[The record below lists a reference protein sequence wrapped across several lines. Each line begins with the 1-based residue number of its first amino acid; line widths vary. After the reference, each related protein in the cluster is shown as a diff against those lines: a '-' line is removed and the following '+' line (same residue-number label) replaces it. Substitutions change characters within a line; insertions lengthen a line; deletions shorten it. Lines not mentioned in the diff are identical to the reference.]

1 MSVESFK
8 PTLWEKNILLN
19 FAENSFMDLITVA
32 PTQTKGEKVVF
43 NKLTSGAW
51 KDYQAGS
58 QISWDSVAT
67 SMVEMPF
74 DSQKYFAFMLDDVD
88 KAQLADDVM
97 SAVTQEQ
104 SNLLG
109 ELISQEVVQDIIK
122 NTKAEN
128 VISTSDSPIKLTNAN
143 AYDTLVDMNVRM
155 SDNKVPMSDRYFIIS
170 NKVLGLLEKDE
181 RFTKTNYEVL
191 TNGLIDGTSIN
202 GAKII
207 VRADNPQ
214 TQILLTQKSG
224 TGYAMQLNE
233 VEAMRLENYLAD
245 GVRGVVSY
253 GHKVLRDN
261 CSVVANISI

>member
-8 PTLWEKNILLN
+8 PTLWEKNILKN
-19 FAENSFMDLITVA
+19 FAESSFVGLITV
-32 PTQTKGEKVVF
+32 PPVETKGEKVVF
-43 NKLTSGAW
+43 NRITSGAW
-51 KDYQAGS
+51 SDYQVGNPITWS
-58 QISWDSVAT
+58 QVST
-67 SMVEMPF
+67 SMVEMTF
-74 DSQKYFAFMLDDVD
+74 DKQKYFAFMLDDVD
-88 KAQLADDVM
+88 KAQMADDIM
-97 SAVTQEQ
+97 GSVTEEQ

-109 ELISQEVVQDIIK
+109 ELISQEVVQDIIT
-122 NTKAEN
+122 NT
-128 VISTSDSPIKLTNAN
+128 STDNTIGTKDTPIKLTNAN
-143 AYDTLVDMNVRM
+143 AYDTLVDMNVKM

-233 VEAMRLENYLAD
+233 VEAMRLENYVAD

-253 GHKVLRDN
+253 GHKALRDN